1 VTSIASRTRSIPS
14 NQPFGD
20 EGAHLTKRQW
30 LALGVM
36 CFTVLL
42 ISLDQTVLNVA
53 LPTLVKEL
61 HPTSSGLQ
69 WIADSYT
76 LTTAVLLLF
85 GGALGDRFGRRR
97 LFLIGVAIFGGGSL
111 ACALVHS
118 TGPLIAAR
126 AVMGLGAALLTPATL
141 SIIAATFTGH
151 RRARAIGIWAGVAGI
166 GAAAGPLLGGWLL
179 QHFWWGSVFLIN
191 VPVAVLALLG
201 GTVALAESRATERP
215 SLDPVGVILSSL
227 GLTALTYGLIVTST
241 DGWGSTTVVV
251 ALALAVALLS
261 VFIVWD
267 RRRAKPFLDLRLF
280 ANRTFSSALGAVTA
294 VFFAMFGV
302 SYLVSQY
309 IQFVQGADPFEV
321 GIRFL
326 PSAIGSLLGSN
337 VAARLTARFGLRT
350 IMLVGMM
357 LVTGGLVTLA
367 TLSVASGVVTVAI
380 AFALVGFG
388 MGLVIAPAS
397 NAIVGTLPVDKVGA
411 GSGLRAMVQLL
422 GGTFGVAIVGSL
434 ASGVYRSDIQRAL
447 EGPLRHVPAA
457 SRQALGSQIGNA
469 ASVAAKLPRGL
480 GQATREAANQAF
492 VNGLHLSALVGVG
505 IMIVALLSAAIY
517 VPSRV
522 TLTDDLEENVAVHL

>member
-1 VTSIASRTRSIPS
+1 
-14 NQPFGD
+14 
-20 EGAHLTKRQW
+20 
-30 LALGVM
+30 
-36 CFTVLL
+36 
-42 ISLDQTVLNVA
+42 
-53 LPTLVKEL
+53 
-61 HPTSSGLQ
+61 
-69 WIADSYT
+69 
-76 LTTAVLLLF
+76 
-85 GGALGDRFGRRR
+85 
-97 LFLIGVAIFGGGSL
+97 
-111 ACALVHS
+111 
-118 TGPLIAAR
+118 
-126 AVMGLGAALLTPATL
+126 
-141 SIIAATFTGH
+141 
-151 RRARAIGIWAGVAGI
+151 
-166 GAAAGPLLGGWLL
+166 
-179 QHFWWGSVFLIN
+179 
-191 VPVAVLALLG
+191 
-201 GTVALAESRATERP
+201 
-215 SLDPVGVILSSL
+215 
-227 GLTALTYGLIVTST
+227 VTST
-241 DGWGSTTVVV
+241 DGWGSMTVVV

-309 IQFVQGADPFEV
+309 IQFVQGADPFGV

-337 VAARLTARFGLRT
+337 VAARLTVRFGLRT

-367 TLSVASGVVTVAI
+367 TLSVASGFVTVAI

-447 EGPLRHVPAA
+447 EGPLRRVPAA
-457 SRQALGSQIGNA
+457 SRQALGSQIGDA

-505 IMIVALLSAAIY
+505 IMVAALLSAAVY